1 MLSIPRKRSSLW
13 GQSLRKYCLYR
24 SLNERNV
31 RLLYLDGRIGKVS
44 FRLMYLVGDPLR
56 GRKDGFGAIHR
67 DTVPAGYLLATSTM
81 L

>member
-1 MLSIPRKRSSLW
+1 MYWLH
-13 GQSLRKYCLYR
+13 R

-31 RLLYLDGRIGKVS
+31 RRLYLDGRIGKAS

-56 GRKDGFGAIHR
+56 GREDGFGAIHG
-67 DTVPAGYLLATSTM
+67 DAVPAGYLLATSTM